1 MLSMVKYLL
10 RCLQTFYMQHVYM
23 SLPAAAKRKAPVFK
37 GELNG
42 NIKW

>member
-23 SLPAAAKRKAPVFK
+23 SLPAALREVQGA
-37 GELNG
+37 G
-42 NIKW
+42 I